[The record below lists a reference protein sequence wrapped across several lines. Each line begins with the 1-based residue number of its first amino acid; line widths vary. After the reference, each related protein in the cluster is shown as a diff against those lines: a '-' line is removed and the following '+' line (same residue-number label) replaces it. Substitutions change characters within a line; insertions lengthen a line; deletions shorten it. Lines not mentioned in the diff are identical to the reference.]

1 MTHVILVT
9 GLLLQC
15 LVGKTDRYHLK
26 REDIEA
32 IRMASGLHD
41 IGKLQIPE
49 EILTKPHSL
58 TPEEYEILR
67 KLYLEKYTYDELA
80 REMGL
85 KKSALAMRVKRSKE
99 RFVKQW
105 NRH

>member
-1 MTHVILVT
+1 MPASP
-9 GLLLQC
+9 
-15 LVGKTDRYHLK
+15 
-26 REDIEA
+26 EDDVQQRA
-32 IRMASGLHD
+32 
-41 IGKLQIPE
+41 
-49 EILTKPHSL
+49 EITSIL

-67 KLYLEKYTYDELA
+67 KLYLEKYTYEELA

>member
-1 MTHVILVT
+1 MCIIA
-9 GLLLQC
+9 
-15 LVGKTDRYHLK
+15 
-26 REDIEA
+26 RELPDIQA
-32 IRMASGLHD
+32 M
-41 IGKLQIPE
+41 
-49 EILTKPHSL
+49 
-58 TPEEYEILR
+58 YED
-67 KLYLEKYTYDELA
+67 LYENAGELA

>member
-1 MTHVILVT
+1 MSVMEMSHRSKVFQKIFDDT
-9 GLLLQC
+9 
-15 LVGKTDRYHLK
+15 K
-26 REDIEA
+26 A
-32 IRMASGLHD
+32 
-41 IGKLQIPE
+41 KLRK
-49 EILTKPHSL
+49 LMNV
-58 TPEEYEILR
+58 PEEYEILR
-67 KLYLEKYTYDELA
+67 KLYLEKYTYEELA